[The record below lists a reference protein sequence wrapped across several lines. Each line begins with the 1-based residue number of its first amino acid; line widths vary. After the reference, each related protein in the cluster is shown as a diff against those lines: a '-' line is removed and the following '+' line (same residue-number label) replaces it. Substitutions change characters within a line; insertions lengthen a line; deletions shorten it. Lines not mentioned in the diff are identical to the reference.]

1 MIDNNHMIDIQ
12 NSLSSDS
19 DEINTNKSFMEKL
32 KEKKKNTHYYLHT
45 ENLNRIKEPINLIP
59 KSERNNENNL
69 ENALAMFAKADKL
82 KKSNNKTKNNEK
94 GFWDKLFSPFKCGET
109 NS

>member
-1 MIDNNHMIDIQ
+1 MIDGKNKIDIQ
-12 NSLSSDS
+12 NSLSIDN
-19 DEINTNKSFMEKL
+19 DEINTNKSFMNKL
-32 KEKKKNTHYYLHT
+32 KEKEKYYNT
-45 ENLNRIKEPINLIP
+45 ESNKPIKLIP

-82 KKSNNKTKNNEK
+82 KKNNNKTKNNER

-109 NS
+109 HDN